1 MNDTLKMI
9 ILEDGTIRTET
20 DRVSAP
26 NHQSAEAFL
35 SDITRA
41 TGGEATRTRKAHGHH
56 HQGHAHHVH
65 TDGQHTH
72 EE

>member
-1 MNDTLKMI
+1 MSDTLRMT
-9 ILEDGTIRTET
+9 ILEDGTIRTDT

-41 TGGEATRTRKAHGHH
+41 MGGEATRTRKAHGH
-56 HQGHAHHVH
+56 VH
-65 TDGQHTH
+65 QHTH
-72 EE
+72 EHAQTDGHSHEE

>member
-9 ILEDGTIRTET
+9 ILEDGTIRTDT

-41 TGGEATRTRKAHGHH
+41 TGGEATRTRKAHGH
-56 HQGHAHHVH
+56 VH
-65 TDGQHTH
+65 QHTH
-72 EE
+72 EHAQTDGHSHEE

>member
-1 MNDTLKMI
+1 MI

-26 NHQSAEAFL
+26 NNQSDEAFI

-41 TGGEATRTRKAHGHH
+41 TGGEATRTRKAHGH
-56 HQGHAHHVH
+56 VH
-65 TDGQHTH
+65 QHTH
-72 EE
+72 EQAHTDGHSHKE